1 MQTDI
6 SALQILPEAE
16 HEADEWPCTIS
27 GTDADDEE

>member
-16 HEADEWPCTIS
+16 HDTDEWPCTVS
-27 GTDADDEE
+27 GTADDE